1 MGRGHAHQRADI
13 PRTGRAAWSAIA
25 GLRHRSPSFHRR
37 GLGRRVSSWA
47 RVPTAVDPR
56 ILVER
61 CLAGQPAAW
70 DAFVE
75 RYHRLVWSVP
85 HACRLP
91 DEDCDDVVQAV
102 FMAALRS
109 LEQLRDAER
118 VTSWLLTCAHRESWR
133 LARQRERSVNL
144 DADFPSV
151 AEPAP
156 DRAEELESR
165 QAVREALDALG
176 EPCRSLLQA
185 LYAADTPH
193 YPTIAAQLGMP
204 VGSIGPRR
212 GRCLER
218 LRQALEQAGHGPD
231 PSPSGARPG
240 N

>member
-1 MGRGHAHQRADI
+1 M
-13 PRTGRAAWSAIA
+13 
-25 GLRHRSPSFHRR
+25 
-37 GLGRRVSSWA
+37 RRVSSSPS
-47 RVPTAVDPR
+47 VPSAVDPK

-61 CLAGQPAAW
+61 CLAGEPAAW

-75 RYHRLVWSVP
+75 RFHRLVWSVP
-85 HACRLP
+85 HASRLP

-109 LEQLRDAER
+109 LEQLRDADR

-133 LARQRERSVNL
+133 LARSRGRSINL
-144 DADFPSV
+144 DVDFQSV

-156 DRAEELESR
+156 DRSEELESR

-185 LYAADTPH
+185 LYTADTPH

-218 LRQALEQAGHGPD
+218 LRRVLEEAGHGPG
-231 PSPSGARPG
+231 PTRARERRG